1 MRQLRAPDRLIVL
14 LAALVAW
21 AASPALGDGK
31 YFRAEV
37 VARDPSIP
45 HQAALI
51 SYRDGVETLIVQSAV
66 QAEGEQVAWVLP
78 LPAQPTA
85 IEAASPGTIATLQQL
100 VQPRLVLE
108 RNVTPW
114 IFVALA
120 ALACC
125 GLMLVVSRALS
136 KHSTL
141 ARILIYVIAFPI
153 MLLATSVGVF
163 LPALA
168 RPRSMAAADPQPQ
181 RGVSILM
188 DETVG
193 SYTVTVIAAD
203 AGSEVRDWLSKNGF
217 TCDDAAGQVIDQYA
231 SEGWCFAT
239 AKIRW
244 SPQEMLS
251 PHPLKVVFPVDEA
264 VYPMRLTGAGA
275 TQPLA
280 LDLFIIGSEM
290 AAARDLKQWRCEQL
304 VRDEAAKDWFDGD
317 ASVYE
322 GGATPLRIGHPAI
335 AAALWDGATL
345 THLSGTLSP
354 AQMARDDV
362 HLRWEPPR
370 AYQRTFFTGQAATL
384 LGAVAGIGLAAL
396 AFLAASLA
404 ALRTSWRFGRVCAW
418 TLVPGLVAA
427 MLCAPA
433 FALFAPSVE
442 TVTEPAHP
450 IDRKMAQN
458 HVMYEWDDLRE
469 RGALEREQFIARLR
483 SAWPEHLPRGDVPMG
498 LVVREDDSGWDLI
511 FHDRDAT
518 PTVMRLDRES
528 PR

>member
-1 MRQLRAPDRLIVL
+1 MRTRARHWLAVL
-14 LAALVAW
+14 VAAAAAW
-21 AASPALGDGK
+21 AASPAMGDGK
-31 YFRAEV
+31 YFRTQV

-51 SYRDGVETLIVQSAV
+51 SYRDGIETLVVQSAV
-66 QAEGEQVAWVLP
+66 QAEGEHVAWVLP

-125 GLMLVVSRALS
+125 GMMLVVSRALS
-136 KHSTL
+136 KHSAW
-141 ARILIYVIAFPI
+141 ARILIYVIAFPCV
-153 MLLATSVGVF
+153 LLATSVGVLF
-163 LPALA
+163 PTLVAK
-168 RPRSMAAADPQPQ
+168 PRSMAAANAQPQ
-181 RGVSILM
+181 RGVSILT

-193 SYTVTVIAAD
+193 SYTVTVIAAE
-203 AGSEVRDWLSKNGF
+203 AGSEVRDWLSENGF
-217 TCDDAAGQVIDQYA
+217 ACDDAAGVVIDRYVA
-231 SEGWCFAT
+231 EGWCFAT

-244 SPQEMLS
+244 SPGQTLS

-290 AAARDLKQWRCEQL
+290 AAARDLKQWRCERL
-304 VRDEAAKDWFDGD
+304 VRDAAAKNWFDED
-317 ASVYE
+317 AIVYE
-322 GGATPLRIGHPAI
+322 GDLTQLRIGHPVI
-335 AAALWDGATL
+335 AASLWDGATL
-345 THLSGTLSP
+345 THLSGMLSP

-362 HLRWEPPR
+362 QLRWEPARP
-370 AYQRTFFTGQAATL
+370 YHRTFFIGQAATL
-384 LGAVAGIGLAAL
+384 LGGVVGIGLAAL

-404 ALRTSWRFGRVCAW
+404 ALRTSWRFGGVCRW
-418 TLVPGLVAA
+418 TLAPGLAVAA
-427 MLCAPA
+427 FCAPA
-433 FALFAPSVE
+433 FALLAPSVE
-442 TVTEPAHP
+442 TATEPHHP

-483 SAWPEHLPRGDVPMG
+483 TEWPEHLPRGDVPMG
-498 LVVREDDSGWDLI
+498 LDIREDDSGWDLI

-518 PTVMRLDRES
+518 PTVMRLDRE
-528 PR
+528 PPG